1 MITNY
6 QYQSKFTDD
15 FSFVSDYINLVN
27 NFYSTWFFG
36 TGLVDYYNL
45 DIENSNIDS
54 NQLVGG
60 SYEVTGALSGWR
72 WRKILDFDVS
82 NLEAVGT
89 ASSADE
95 KGVTVSEKTTTCFF
109 PIVQGI
115 IPQVHDFVSYRQGT
129 EKYPNYVLRNPPLY
143 EVINIEKSS
152 SMDLC
157 FYKLSLK
164 VSYITQ
170 DEIDKQLSG
179 LYEYINY
186 EKCIYPID
194 DAIILQKIAAEKR
207 QKRKFMTS
215 LHDQNSGLY
224 FDTII

>member
-6 QYQSKFTDD
+6 QYQSKFSDD
-15 FSFVSDYINLVN
+15 FSFVEDYINLINNYYSMWTPGGFEVN
-27 NFYSTWFFG
+27 
-36 TGLVDYYNL
+36 YYNL

-60 SYEVTGALSGWR
+60 SYELTGSLSGWR
-72 WRKILDFDVS
+72 WRKILDFEMD
-82 NLEAVGT
+82 NFEAVST
-89 ASSADE
+89 SSSADE
-95 KGVTVSEKTTTCFF
+95 KGVTVSEKITSCNF
-109 PIVQGI
+109 PITQGI
-115 IPQVHDFVSYRQGT
+115 IPQVHDFVSFQQGT
-129 EKYPNYVLRNPPLY
+129 QKYPNYVLRNPPLY
-143 EVINIEKSS
+143 EVINVEKSN

-170 DEIDKQLSG
+170 DEIDKQLSS
-179 LYEYINY
+179 LYEYVNY

-224 FDTII
+224 FDKII